1 MQKSKAVGGDWV
13 WGRRAQN
20 TTLALI
26 LPYCRAWGILDK
38 VKGNC
43 KIRPGNLPKEA
54 QCKALGLRQ
63 AEKVE
68 ELWGKGDLAA

>member
-1 MQKSKAVGGDWV
+1 
-13 WGRRAQN
+13 
-20 TTLALI
+20 
-26 LPYCRAWGILDK
+26 

-43 KIRPGNLPKEA
+43 KIRPGNLHREA

-68 ELWGKGDLAA
+68 ELWGKGDLAG